1 MTISLLVVSPSYSI
15 REMLARYLPYEDFTV
30 FTANSAE
37 MALEFFEKTTI
48 DTVLIEL
55 QLQKTSGLDFVKW
68 LNIHHPNTHPVVIC
82 EEEDEDLIDLIK
94 TLKSGYL
101 LKAKLNLLQFRQKLQ
116 AMCMYK
122 RGITY
127 QLTQISIFELV
138 KLVSFSGCDY
148 HLYLTSP
155 ATHQE
160 GLIYFGKGKV
170 QHAMYGE
177 LTGEEAFYEIMKM
190 KRGLFTEMQ
199 VLDSEDEVKIES
211 SLDQLM
217 ANSALIL
224 DENGTTP
231 QVKLPP
237 TSCLIASADIY
248 LPTFLGELFRFNK
261 DSVLVT
267 TWANSEEKIQE
278 ELMNNPELLI
288 FDSDMKGVKIKK
300 ILEFI
305 DGNYLDTRIILVGE
319 QLNPALTSI
328 LKHPCLVRFLL
339 KSQYQELA
347 ELIEQTYLAQHFSG
361 ELLDLN
367 LFGVLQIITY
377 FRQSRLL
384 EVTDFF
390 SGRAGQIFL
399 ADGEVLHATFGEYI
413 GRDAL
418 KKILQINYGL
428 FRQEAYWEPVTKSL
442 NIPFNRLMMH
452 LSRFSSADE
461 SLQFQ
466 VNDLLLQSGQ
476 VVSAR
481 SEKID
486 SLRA

>member
-1 MTISLLVVSPSYSI
+1 MTISLLVVSPSYAI

-30 FTANSAE
+30 FTADSAE
-37 MALEFFEKTTI
+37 MALGFLDRIHI
-48 DTVLIEL
+48 DAVVVEL
-55 QLQKTSGLDFVKW
+55 QLKSTSGLDFVKW
-68 LNIHHPNTHPVVIC
+68 LNQHHANIHPVVIC

-94 TLKSGYL
+94 SLQAGYL

-116 AMCMYK
+116 AMCKYK
-122 RGITY
+122 RGLTY
-127 QLTQISIFELV
+127 QFTQISIFELV
-138 KLVSFSGCDY
+138 KLVSFSGYDY

-177 LTGEEAFYEIMKM
+177 LTGEDAFYEIMKM

-199 VLDSEDEVKIES
+199 VMDTDDEVRIES

-224 DENGTTP
+224 DENTTSVQIKP
-231 QVKLPP
+231 PP
-237 TSCLIASADIY
+237 TSCLIGSSDIY

-261 DSVLVT
+261 ESVLLT
-267 TWANSEEKIQE
+267 IWGNTWEKLQE
-278 ELMNNPELLI
+278 ELMANPEILI
-288 FDSDMKGVKIKK
+288 LDAEMTEVKPKQV
-300 ILEFI
+300 LEFI
-305 DGNYLDTRIILVGE
+305 DSNYLDTRIILVGD
-319 QLNPALTSI
+319 QLHPSYTSI

-390 SGRAGQIFL
+390 SGQAGQIFL
-399 ADGEVLHATFGEYI
+399 SDGEILHATFGEYI

-418 KKILQINYGL
+418 KKIMQINYGL

-442 NIPFNRLMMH
+442 NIPFNRLMMY
-452 LSRFSSADE
+452 LSRFAGTDSA
-461 SLQFQ
+461 QYNI
-466 VNDLLLQSGQ
+466 NDLLLQSGQ
-476 VVSAR
+476 VVSIR
-481 SEKID
+481 PEKID
-486 SLRA
+486 ALIG